1 MERRVKDE
9 KELLEKII
17 AIESAIKPFL
27 TAEALERLN
36 NLKIAHQDKWSKV
49 VISLYQ
55 LIVSGQI
62 TTKIDEETIKKILLK
77 MSEKDKRK
85 TKIRFV
91 RK

>member
-1 MERRVKDE
+1 MERRIKDE

-36 NLKIAHQDKWSKV
+36 NLKIAHQDKWLKV